1 MKSQKKRAV
10 LIQIAPLWISQPR
23 DRNRT
28 IRHPPRDPTREALQ
42 KSAKSSKR
50 SPKSLQQSSTG
61 WRRLIGSPKL
71 QIIFHKKATK
81 CRSLLRK
88 MTYKDKGSYE
98 SSPLC
103 INRTTQL
110 HFETIRHPPRDP
122 KRETPQKSAKSFQKK
137 NPKSLTR
144 ALSIRR
150 QNFNLRQFV
159 ILREI
164 QHVTLRKRARNLLK
178 KKP

>member
-98 SSPLC
+98 SSPPC
-103 INRTTQL
+103 INRT

-137 NPKSLTR
+137 TLN
-144 ALSIRR
+144 LSQEPYQSDDKTSFWDNSSSSERS
-150 QNFNLRQFV
+150 NTWHSAKGH
-159 ILREI
+159 EI
-164 QHVTLRKRARNLLK
+164 F
-178 KKP
+178 